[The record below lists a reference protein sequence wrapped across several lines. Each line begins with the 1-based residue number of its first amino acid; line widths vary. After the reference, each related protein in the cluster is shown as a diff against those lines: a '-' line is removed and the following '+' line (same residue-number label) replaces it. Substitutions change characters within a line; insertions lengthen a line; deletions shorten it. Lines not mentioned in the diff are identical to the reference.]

1 MNTINQREYYKIF
14 TGPEQTQGFDSVH
27 LGYEAKVSEQVL
39 YKDNTTTFHFPY
51 FAAVTA
57 YSQSGLIEDG
67 ATAGPFPAVADR
79 IYSAQKGYG
88 ETTPWGDTMYTPDG
102 RWYYTWL
109 YSESGESP
117 VWIDRIYAPGTLYT
131 EDMLI
136 GDYVSYTYGVCAE
149 LGFMDII
156 SERAFEPGVMYKY
169 VHNGEQDAQQ
179 QVKTLSGSNSLS
191 GLRLHFNT
199 WTPDALDESGF
210 ESVLQIAGDY
220 FSSTINSN
228 SPEEADRFYL
238 DLNTK
243 SYLDYKI
250 LYNTSYNLLR
260 EFSLMCWVKADDWSQ
275 VTTSQ
280 IVGNMFNG
288 GYQLGFNN
296 FDYTPYFFIADKTYN
311 SVFCFNQ
318 NLKNYLTTNMVFNY
332 QTTIRT
338 YTVDGNQELIAINKD
353 CNLIYK
359 LDHLGGKGK
368 FISTPNLSAYH
379 IFADRNNDYIIT
391 TNKGLYSV
399 DNELT
404 KFVSLS
410 TSPCTDNTRVVFNF
424 KGDMHI
430 TTNAYH
436 ATYLSDGRLLQLV
449 NGEIYIDGTSNKLFI
464 SSDSITDISSF
475 VIDPDGHMWLSHNQ
489 DNISKLSIDS
499 MSVSATLI
507 DTMELGGVNVPG
519 NNNKQISIVYKQ
531 EKYTLSVSW
540 NIMLYSNSDK
550 YVHFIRKDLFA
561 INSINLVQRTGSLE
575 QLRNNDLEL
584 CYSPDPTGYEW
595 TRINRVVLH
604 NSVPQLTYKLSL
616 RNSLTEGFKT
626 FNISVP
632 STILKSKQWHHISVL
647 YKNNIAYL
655 FIDSQLRGTVNIPY
669 NYFLDFTNCN
679 SLFIGSPNGRNT
691 NLNDEIGIQ
700 DLNYTGCID
709 DLRLYNYAVE
719 PSLLVLFYRAYFKGK
734 DIVWNIPTSPIQ
746 YIESVE
752 RFFQHKIPGNKSQFY
767 KIKISGL
774 ELQNVNDEQRD
785 EMRSLME
792 KYIYEAVDELQPAY
806 TELLK
811 IEWV

>member
-1 MNTINQREYYKIF
+1 
-14 TGPEQTQGFDSVH
+14 
-27 LGYEAKVSEQVL
+27 
-39 YKDNTTTFHFPY
+39 
-51 FAAVTA
+51 
-57 YSQSGLIEDG
+57 
-67 ATAGPFPAVADR
+67 
-79 IYSAQKGYG
+79 
-88 ETTPWGDTMYTPDG
+88 
-102 RWYYTWL
+102 
-109 YSESGESP
+109 
-117 VWIDRIYAPGTLYT
+117 
-131 EDMLI
+131 
-136 GDYVSYTYGVCAE
+136 
-149 LGFMDII
+149 
-156 SERAFEPGVMYKY
+156 
-169 VHNGEQDAQQ
+169 
-179 QVKTLSGSNSLS
+179 
-191 GLRLHFNT
+191 
-199 WTPDALDESGF
+199 
-210 ESVLQIAGDY
+210 
-220 FSSTINSN
+220 
-228 SPEEADRFYL
+228 
-238 DLNTK
+238 
-243 SYLDYKI
+243 
-250 LYNTSYNLLR
+250 
-260 EFSLMCWVKADDWSQ
+260 
-275 VTTSQ
+275 
-280 IVGNMFNG
+280 
-288 GYQLGFNN
+288 
-296 FDYTPYFFIADKTYN
+296 
-311 SVFCFNQ
+311 
-318 NLKNYLTTNMVFNY
+318 
-332 QTTIRT
+332 
-338 YTVDGNQELIAINKD
+338 
-353 CNLIYK
+353 
-359 LDHLGGKGK
+359 
-368 FISTPNLSAYH
+368 
-379 IFADRNNDYIIT
+379 
-391 TNKGLYSV
+391 
-399 DNELT
+399 
-404 KFVSLS
+404 
-410 TSPCTDNTRVVFNF
+410 
-424 KGDMHI
+424 MHI

-449 NGEIYIDGTSNKLFI
+449 DGKIYIDGTSNKLFM
-464 SSDSITDISSF
+464 SSDSITDITSF

-507 DTMELGGVNVPG
+507 DTMELGGVDIPG
-519 NNNKQISIVYKQ
+519 NNNKQISIVYQQ

-595 TRINRVVLH
+595 TRVNRVVLH
-604 NSVPQLTYKLSL
+604 KSVPQLTYKLSL

-655 FIDSQLRGTVNIPY
+655 FIDSRLRGTVNIPY

-774 ELQNVNDEQRD
+774 ELQNVNNEQRD